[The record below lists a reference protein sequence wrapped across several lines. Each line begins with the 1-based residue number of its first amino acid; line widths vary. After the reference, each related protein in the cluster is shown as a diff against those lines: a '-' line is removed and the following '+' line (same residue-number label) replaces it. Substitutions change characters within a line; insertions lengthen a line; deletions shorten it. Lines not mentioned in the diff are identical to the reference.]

1 MRRPPRLRKQVCEGP
16 SKRWAPFL
24 FRSRS
29 QREMA
34 YPFFTIGHSTRT
46 VSQFVDLFQ
55 ASQIEFVVDVRH
67 IPRSRTNP
75 QFNRETLAEELATVQ
90 IGMPTWLRLADCEIG
105 QGSMFRPTFSGTISP
120 FAAALGGGGPKRP
133 RALESV
139 PRHRF
144 AIDHNQC
151 CRLQGGMRSNKRRS
165 AADVIKLSDLR
176 DRQFFPRRRKEST

>member
-1 MRRPPRLRKQVCEGP
+1 MGGRLDRLSV
-16 SKRWAPFL
+16 
-24 FRSRS
+24 SRS
-29 QREMA
+29 PTHRHKDA
-34 YPFFTIGHSTRT
+34 AILRTR
-46 VSQFVDLFQ
+46 
-55 ASQIEFVVDVRH
+55 
-67 IPRSRTNP
+67 
-75 QFNRETLAEELATVQ
+75 
-90 IGMPTWLRLADCEIG
+90 
-105 QGSMFRPTFSGTISP
+105 SP